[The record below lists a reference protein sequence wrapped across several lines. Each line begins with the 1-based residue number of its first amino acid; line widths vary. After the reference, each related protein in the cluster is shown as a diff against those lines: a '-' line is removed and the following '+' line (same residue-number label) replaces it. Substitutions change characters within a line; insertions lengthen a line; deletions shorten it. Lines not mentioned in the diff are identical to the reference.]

1 MSTEFTEPAAFNPMP
16 ARKPKLPIVIP
27 SRVAERAAV
36 RCVKAANGCLISTYS
51 VASHGY
57 AQIGWTDKDGGHYM
71 VLCHRAAWVHHHG
84 MQIPDGMTIDHLCKN
99 RQCVNPD
106 HLRLLSNFENA
117 RRTNG
122 DDWPLGVCKHGH
134 PNARLKRRKSGRW
147 ECQDCRRMY
156 SGQHRSRKRQQVAQ
170 EAF

>member
-122 DDWPLGVCKHGH
+122 DDWPLGVCKHWH
-134 PNARLKRRKSGRW
+134 PNARLKRKKSGRW

-156 SGQHRSRKRQQVAQ
+156 SEQHRNRKRQQVAQ

>member
-27 SRVAERAAV
+27 QRVAERAAT
-36 RCVKAANGCLISTYS
+36 RCVRDANGCLVSTYS
-51 VASHGY
+51 TASHGY
-57 AQIGWTDKDGGHYM
+57 AQTGWQDQSGRHV

-106 HLRLLSNFENA
+106 HLRLLSNFKNA

-134 PNARLKRRKSGRW
+134 PNARLKRKKSGRW

-156 SGQHRSRKRQQVAQ
+156 SEQHRNRKRQQVAQ